1 MPKNVANNHFDL
13 IIIGGGLAGASLAC
27 ALRDS
32 TLKIALVEAHQLNTD
47 SQPSYD
53 DRTVALS
60 YGSRCIFD
68 GLGLWSSLAPYA
80 EAINNIHISD
90 RGHFGVTRLSKEQ
103 EGVEALGYV
112 LENRNIGLQL
122 YAVINDSPNI
132 HLFCPAQLKTLQQD
146 TQQVSVEIVTDSHE
160 DGKRQKL
167 NAKLLVAADGNNSQV
182 MKLLAI
188 GSSRKSYNQVALI
201 SNVTPGN
208 KHNNVAYER
217 FTDTGPL
224 ALLPMLQNRCSLVWT
239 LDPEQADYLYS
250 LDEADFLQQL
260 QQRFGYRLGQ
270 FKKTGKRQL
279 YPLFLQS
286 ATQMVQGRVAL
297 IGNAAHSVH
306 PVAGQGF
313 NLALRDIALL
323 CELIVDSLPRPL
335 PRPLPKPQQKSP
347 ADSSINSAVDIGAQT
362 LLQRYARLREDDIRR
377 VYGFTDTL
385 VKTFSNNITALAHL
399 RALGLFLVDVLP
411 DIKHQLAAQNMG
423 RSGHLSRLNRGLPL

>member
-1 MPKNVANNHFDL
+1 MTKTLTNNNFDL

-27 ALRDS
+27 ALRNS
-32 TLKIALVEAHQLNTD
+32 ALKIALVEAYQLNTD

-90 RGHFGVTRLSKEQ
+90 RGHFGVTRLSKQQ

-112 LENRNIGLQL
+112 LENRDIGQQL
-122 YAVINDSPNI
+122 YAVINKTKNI
-132 HLFCPAQLKTLQQD
+132 RLFCPAQLKALQQD
-146 TQQVSVEIVTDSHE
+146 ARQVSVELAIDGTSDSKP
-160 DGKRQKL
+160 DGKPQKL
-167 NAKLLVAADGNNSQV
+167 SANLLVAADGNNSQV

-217 FTDTGPL
+217 FTDSGPL

-239 LDPEQADYLYS
+239 LDPKQADDLYA
-250 LDEADFLQQL
+250 LDETDFLQQL

-270 FKKTGKRQL
+270 FKKAGKRQL
-279 YPLFLQS
+279 YPLFLQA

-313 NLALRDIALL
+313 NMALRDIALL
-323 CELIVDSLPRPL
+323 SELIVDSLPEL
-335 PRPLPKPQQKSP
+335 PSELQ
-347 ADSSINSAVDIGAQT
+347 VDIGKQT
-362 LLQRYARLREDDIRR
+362 LLQSYANSREDDIQR
-377 VYGFTDTL
+377 VYRFTDTL

-399 RALGLFLVDVLP
+399 RSLGLLMVDVLP
-411 DIKHQLAAQNMG
+411 DLKHRLAAQNMG
-423 RSGHLSRLNRGLPL
+423 MSGHLSRLNRGLPL

>member
-1 MPKNVANNHFDL
+1 MTYYVRNMLTDNHFDL

-27 ALRDS
+27 ALKNS
-32 TLKIALVEAHQLNTD
+32 SLKIALVEAFELNTD

-68 GLGLWSSLAPYA
+68 SMGLWSSLAPFA
-80 EAINNIHISD
+80 EAINTIHISD

-112 LENRNIGLQL
+112 LENRAIGQQL
-122 YAVINDSPNI
+122 YADMADGLSEKGGGIT
-132 HLFCPAQLKTLQQD
+132 LFCPARLNTLQQD
-146 TQQVSVEIVTDSHE
+146 KQQVSVEILTGGES
-160 DGKRQKL
+160 QKIS
-167 NAKLLVAADGNNSQV
+167 AKLLVAADGNNSQV

-188 GSSRKSYNQVALI
+188 GSSRQSYDQVALI

-224 ALLPMLQNRCSLVWT
+224 AFLPMQKNRCSVVWT
-239 LDPEQADYLYS
+239 LGPQQADALHA
-250 LDEADFLQQL
+250 LDEAHFLQQL

-270 FKKTGKRQL
+270 LQKAGKRQI

-286 ATQMVQGRVAL
+286 ATQMVHGRVAL

-313 NLALRDIALL
+313 NLALRDVALL
-323 CELIVDSLPRPL
+323 SELIVDSLPDSL
-335 PRPLPKPQQKSP
+335 SGSP
-347 ADSSINSAVDIGAQT
+347 TDSGQTALDIGRQT
-362 LLQRYARLREDDIRR
+362 MLQNYANLREDDIRR
-377 VYGFTDTL
+377 VYRFTDAL
-385 VKTFSNNITALAHL
+385 VKTFSNNITALAQL
-399 RALGLFLVDVLP
+399 RSLSLLMVDVVP
-411 DIKHQLAAQNMG
+411 DIKHQLAAQSMG
-423 RSGHLSRLNRGLPL
+423 LSGRLSRLNRGLSL

>member
-1 MPKNVANNHFDL
+1 MTKTLTKNNFDL

-27 ALRDS
+27 ALRHVVLRHA
-32 TLKIALVEAHQLNTD
+32 TLKIALVEAHPLNTD

-68 GLGLWSSLAPYA
+68 GLGLWPSLAPYA

-122 YAVINDSPNI
+122 YAVINNSPNI

-146 TQQVSVEIVTDSHE
+146 SQQVSVEIVTDSHE

-239 LDPEQADYLYS
+239 LDPEQADYLYA

-323 CELIVDSLPRPL
+323 CELIVDSLP
-335 PRPLPKPQQKSP
+335 KPQQKSP
-347 ADSSINSAVDIGAQT
+347 ADSSINSAVDIGTQT
-362 LLQRYARLREDDIRR
+362 LLQSYARLREDDIRR

-385 VKTFSNNITALAHL
+385 VKIFSNNITALAHL
-399 RALGLFLVDVLP
+399 RSLGLFLVDVLP